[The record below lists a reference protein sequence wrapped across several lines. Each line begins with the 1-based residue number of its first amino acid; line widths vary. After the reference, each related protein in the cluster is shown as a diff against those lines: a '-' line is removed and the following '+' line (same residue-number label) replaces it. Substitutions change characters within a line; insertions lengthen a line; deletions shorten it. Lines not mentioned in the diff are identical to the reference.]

1 MADPAK
7 PLFNVLR
14 VDTRDADAMEQL
26 GTKKKFWLG
35 PTGPRRTL
43 FKAEERGHGEDW
55 SEKVACELAGLLGL
69 PHVHYNLAYD
79 EALDLPGVVTEN
91 FLAEDEALIHGNQM
105 LLMLDPTYPAA
116 GNRFT
121 VTQHTINAIHR
132 VVQLLKPPTGCPEFG
147 QEPSAV
153 GAFAGYLLLDA
164 WTANQDRHHEN
175 WGAILRQKTLRL
187 APTYDHASC
196 LARNLK
202 DDRRQGLLDNDRIP
216 GFAGKATSAIQ
227 ARAGETTCLSTVAA
241 FRAWSE
247 LAPVGAKYWLDRLRM
262 VTVEATDH
270 ILSAVPPDRM
280 TDLCRTFTLKLL
292 QENRR
297 RLLDGEKQ

>member
-1 MADPAK
+1 MADPVN
-7 PLFNVLR
+7 PLFNVIR

-55 SEKVACELAGLLGL
+55 SEKVASELARLLGL
-69 PHVHYNLAYD
+69 PHVQYDLAYD
-79 EALDLPGVVTEN
+79 EALDLPGVVTDN

-105 LLMLDPTYPAA
+105 LLALDATYPAA

-121 VTQHTINAIHR
+121 VTQHTIDAIHR
-132 VVQLLKPPTGCPEFG
+132 VVKLLEPPAGCPDFG
-147 QEPSAV
+147 EGPSAV

-164 WTANQDRHHEN
+164 WIANQDRHHEN
-175 WGAILRQKTLRL
+175 WGAILGQKMLRL

-202 DDRRQGLLDNDRIP
+202 DDRRQGLLDNERIP
-216 GFAGKATSAIQ
+216 GFARKAASAIQ
-227 ARAGETTCLSTVAA
+227 VRAGGTKCLSTVAA
-241 FRAWSE
+241 FRAWSH
-247 LAPVGAKYWLDRLRM
+247 LAPVGAKYWVELLRM
-262 VTVEATDH
+262 VKDKATDD

-297 RLLDGEKQ
+297 RLLDGEVQ